1 MVCPYRSVLD
11 KGSRSIWACDPRSR
25 SNAALGRRCLVTAF
39 NSAQLLTPSA
49 VPECMTDFESI
60 PDPVFEGI
68 NPGLQI
74 KKKSLEI
81 TL

>member
-1 MVCPYRSVLD
+1 MVFPSRSVLD
-11 KGSRSIWACDPRSR
+11 KDSRSVWACDPRSR

-39 NSAQLLTPSA
+39 NSTQLLTPSV
-49 VPECMTDFESI
+49 VPECTTDFGSI

-74 KKKSLEI
+74 KKKSLKI